1 MRFLAIFY
9 LDGSIWKLLAFPQVD
24 SASLCCVAQL
34 VLSELTAPLA
44 GTNCWTDAFM

>member
-1 MRFLAIFY
+1 MRFLAIFD

-24 SASLCCVAQL
+24 CLIVLCSSA

-44 GTNCWTDAFM
+44 GSNCWTNAFT